1 MSGSFHRGRSETAI
15 GFAGGLPMPVRR
27 RPGGMGIPRAAG
39 EGEWEMGIIEI
50 ILIGIALSADAMSVT
65 VCNMLANPGL
75 SRGRSLAMPVLFGA
89 FQGLMPLLGCLAGSL
104 VASFVDAYAGIIAF
118 IILGFVGGKMIW
130 DGFHEDEE
138 GEEGGKTDLTWS
150 VLVFQAIATSIDAF
164 AVGVTFVSSD
174 APILLAA
181 GIIALCTLLLCC
193 LMLMVGRKAGSMLG
207 QKAQVV
213 GGLVLV
219 AIGLKA
225 LIF

>member
-1 MSGSFHRGRSETAI
+1 
-15 GFAGGLPMPVRR
+15 
-27 RPGGMGIPRAAG
+27 
-39 EGEWEMGIIEI
+39 MGIIEI

-75 SRGRSLAMPVLFGA
+75 TRGRSLSMPVLFGA

-118 IILGFVGGKMIW
+118 VILGFIGGKMIW
-130 DGFHEDEE
+130 DGFHEDE

-181 GIIALCTLLLCC
+181 GIITLCTFLLCC
-193 LMLMVGRKAGSMLG
+193 LMLAVGRKVGPLLG

>member
-1 MSGSFHRGRSETAI
+1 
-15 GFAGGLPMPVRR
+15 
-27 RPGGMGIPRAAG
+27 
-39 EGEWEMGIIEI
+39 MGIIEI

-75 SRGRSLAMPVLFGA
+75 SRGRSLSMPVLFGI

-118 IILGFVGGKMIW
+118 VILGFVGGKMIW
-130 DGFHEDEE
+130 DGFHEDE
-138 GEEGGKTDLTWS
+138 GEESGKTDLTWS

-181 GIIALCTLLLCC
+181 GIITLCIFLLCC
-193 LMLMVGRKAGSMLG
+193 LMLLVGRKVGSMLG